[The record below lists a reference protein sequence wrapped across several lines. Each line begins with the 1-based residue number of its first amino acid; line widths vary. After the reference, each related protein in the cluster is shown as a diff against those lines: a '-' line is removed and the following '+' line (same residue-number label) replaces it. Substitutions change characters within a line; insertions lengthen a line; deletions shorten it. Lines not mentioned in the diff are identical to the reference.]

1 MSIAHSNMLTKISH
15 YLSLVRFSHTLF
27 AMPFAL
33 AAMFW
38 AARGWPSPRVFALI
52 VLCMVFCRN
61 AAMAFNRLVDAAY
74 DARNPRTARRHLP
87 AGLLTRQGVITFLAL
102 NAALFVV
109 ATWFL
114 NPLAF
119 TLSLPALVAVCFYS
133 VTKRFTTWS
142 HLYLGLA
149 IGISPVGAWVAVTGT
164 IGWEA
169 ILLCLSLLFW
179 IAGFDII
186 YATQD
191 EESDREAG
199 LNSVAVRFGVT
210 GALNISRV
218 LHGLMLV
225 CLVMT
230 EILFPLGMPFRIAI
244 AVTAALL
251 GYIHVFR
258 RSVSLDDLNADFFQA
273 NIAVSLVVCAGVIA
287 SVFLNPLP

>member
-1 MSIAHSNMLTKISH
+1 RPPRLRPPGEQEVVGNGKWGKCSMSIAQSNMLTKISH

-38 AARGWPSPRVFALI
+38 APRGWPSPRVFALI

-74 DARNPRTARRHLP
+74 DARNPQTAHRHLQ
-87 AGLLTRQGVITFLAL
+87 ACLLSRQGVIPFLAL

-114 NPLAF
+114 TPLAF
-119 TLSLPALVAVCFYS
+119 ALSIPALVAVCFYS

-169 ILLCLSLLFW
+169 I
-179 IAGFDII
+179 
-186 YATQD
+186 
-191 EESDREAG
+191 
-199 LNSVAVRFGVT
+199 
-210 GALNISRV
+210 
-218 LHGLMLV
+218 
-225 CLVMT
+225 
-230 EILFPLGMPFRIAI
+230 
-244 AVTAALL
+244 
-251 GYIHVFR
+251 
-258 RSVSLDDLNADFFQA
+258 
-273 NIAVSLVVCAGVIA
+273 
-287 SVFLNPLP
+287 